1 MTHYFSL
8 VHCTDGKR
16 HDLSSEVTIL
26 HSSCDERK
34 LIMFW
39 AFLAFMG
46 LLGFAVKLGQLS
58 VLFVLLKLALIGSLI
73 VIAALSAVLIYQKL
87 NKAIGAKVEKTFIQ
101 YH

>member
-1 MTHYFSL
+1 
-8 VHCTDGKR
+8 
-16 HDLSSEVTIL
+16 
-26 HSSCDERK
+26 
-34 LIMFW
+34 MFW